1 VAAQGGIAARGL
13 DGLKKIELGE
23 TTMTDHVAPKELI
36 QEAVQLAKR
45 KSDLPV
51 RDMLIRGIL
60 AGAFL
65 GYATSLVFVVLSQ
78 GLPPIV
84 GAILFP
90 VGFVVLVLLGLEL
103 VTGNFALLPAGVMAG
118 SVHVTRL
125 LRNWGWVYL
134 GNMIGSV
141 LYAAL
146 FYLAITNWRTGNGGA
161 IADLLKQ
168 AAQRKTLAY
177 QALGTSGWATAVVKA
192 ILCNW
197 MVTIG
202 AVLGLVSR
210 STVGK
215 IAAMWLPIM
224 TFFALGFEH
233 SVVNMFL
240 IPSGMMLG
248 SPISIGQWFFWNL
261 LPVTIGNIVAGALL
275 TGMAL
280 YATYP
285 TEIGPIINQVQG
297 MATRG
302 DEQEAAFATAVKS
315 SANQALAIGLL
326 PTPQIHP
333 LSRSSNTCT
342 SE

>member
-1 VAAQGGIAARGL
+1 
-13 DGLKKIELGE
+13 
-23 TTMTDHVAPKELI
+23 MTDYVNPKELM

-84 GAILFP
+84 GALLFP
-90 VGFVVLVLLGLEL
+90 VGFVILVLLGMEL

-118 SVHVTRL
+118 TVRFTKM
-125 LRNWGWVYL
+125 LRNWGWVYF
-134 GNMIGSV
+134 GNLIGSV

-161 IADLLKQ
+161 VADLLKQ
-168 AAQRKTLAY
+168 VAQKKTVAY
-177 QALGTSGWATAVVKA
+177 LALGASGWGTALVKA

-202 AVLGLVSR
+202 AVLAMVSR
-210 STVGK
+210 STLGK

-240 IPSGMMLG
+240 IPSGMILG
-248 SPISIGQWFFWNL
+248 APISLGQALFWNL
-261 LPVTIGNIVAGALL
+261 LPVTLGNLFAGTLL
-275 TGMAL
+275 TGVAL
-280 YATYP
+280 YVTYP
-285 TEIGPIINQVQG
+285 TEKDTAVSQTLVQAPAQG
-297 MATRG
+297 
-302 DEQEAAFATAVKS
+302 EQQAAFAA
-315 SANQALAIGLL
+315 AGGL
-326 PTPQIHP
+326 Q
-333 LSRSSNTCT
+333 
-342 SE
+342 

>member
-1 VAAQGGIAARGL
+1 
-13 DGLKKIELGE
+13 
-23 TTMTDHVAPKELI
+23 MTDYVSPKELV
-36 QEAVQLAKR
+36 QEAVQLAKK
-45 KSDLPV
+45 KSELSAK
-51 RDMLIRGIL
+51 DMLIRGIL

-65 GYATSLVFVVLSQ
+65 GYATSLAIIVSSQ

-90 VGFVVLVLLGLEL
+90 VGFVMLALLGFEL

-118 SVHVTRL
+118 TVRVTKL
-125 LRNWGWVYL
+125 LRNWGWVYF
-134 GNMIGSV
+134 GNLIGSL
-141 LYAAL
+141 LYATL

-161 IADLLKQ
+161 VADLLKQ
-168 AAQRKTLAY
+168 AAQKKTLAY
-177 QALGTSGWATAVVKA
+177 MALGYSGWATALVKA

-202 AVLGLVSR
+202 AVLALVSR

-240 IPSGMMLG
+240 IPSAMMLG
-248 SPISIGQWFFWNL
+248 APISIGQGLLWNL
-261 LPVTIGNIVAGALL
+261 LPVTIGNFLAGTLL

-285 TEIGPIINQVQG
+285 TERASAIGQVQAVAAEQNEQQ
-297 MATRG
+297 ATF
-302 DEQEAAFATAVKS
+302 AAAAGLQK
-315 SANQALAIGLL
+315 NLLAARD
-326 PTPQIHP
+326 
-333 LSRSSNTCT
+333 S
-342 SE
+342 

>member
-1 VAAQGGIAARGL
+1 
-13 DGLKKIELGE
+13 
-23 TTMTDHVAPKELI
+23 M

-45 KSDLPV
+45 KSELPV
-51 RDMLIRGIL
+51 RDLLIRGIL

-90 VGFVVLVLLGLEL
+90 VGFVILVLLGMEL

-118 SVHVTRL
+118 TVRVAKL

-134 GNMIGSV
+134 GNLIGSV
-141 LYAAL
+141 LYAVL
-146 FYLAITNWRTGNGGA
+146 FYLVITNWRTGNGGA
-161 IADLLKQ
+161 VADLLKQ
-168 AAQRKTLAY
+168 VAQKKTLAY
-177 QALGTSGWATAVVKA
+177 AALGYRGWGTALVKA
-192 ILCNW
+192 VLCNW

-202 AVLGLVSR
+202 TVLALVSR

-240 IPSGMMLG
+240 IPSGMILG
-248 SPISIGQWFFWNL
+248 ASISLGQALFWNL
-261 LPVTIGNIVAGALL
+261 LPVTLGNLFAGTLL

-280 YATYP
+280 YLTYP
-285 TEIGPIINQVQG
+285 TEKAPAASQAVLQTPAQG
-297 MATRG
+297 
-302 DEQEAAFATAVKS
+302 EQQPAFAA
-315 SANQALAIGLL
+315 AGGL
-326 PTPQIHP
+326 H
-333 LSRSSNTCT
+333 
-342 SE
+342 

>member
-1 VAAQGGIAARGL
+1 MADYVRPADL
-13 DGLKKIELGE
+13 
-23 TTMTDHVAPKELI
+23 
-36 QEAVQLAKR
+36 VQDVVELAKK
-45 KSDLPV
+45 KSELSI

-78 GLPPIV
+78 GLAPIV

-90 VGFVVLVLLGLEL
+90 VGFVILVLLGLEL

-118 SVHVTRL
+118 KVRLTKL
-125 LRNWGWVYL
+125 LRNWAWVYL
-134 GNMIGSV
+134 GNLIGS
-141 LYAAL
+141 LLFAAL

-161 IADLLKQ
+161 VADLLKQ
-168 AAQRKTLAY
+168 AAQKKTLAY
-177 QALGTSGWATAVVKA
+177 MALGPSGWGTALVKA
-192 ILCNW
+192 VLCNW

-202 AVLGLVSR
+202 AVLALASR
-210 STVGK
+210 STIGK

-248 SPISIGQWFFWNL
+248 APISIAQALLWNL
-261 LPVTIGNIVAGALL
+261 LPVTIGNLLAGALL

-285 TEIGPIINQVQG
+285 TASAPLSMQLQVLP
-297 MATRG
+297 
-302 DEQEAAFATAVKS
+302 EQKSEPEAAFA
-315 SANQALAIGLL
+315 QAAGA
-326 PTPQIHP
+326 Q
-333 LSRSSNTCT
+333 
-342 SE
+342 

>member
-1 VAAQGGIAARGL
+1 
-13 DGLKKIELGE
+13 
-23 TTMTDHVAPKELI
+23 MTDYVSPTELL

-51 RDMLIRGIL
+51 RDLLIRGIL

-65 GYATSLVFVVLSQ
+65 GYATSLVFMVSSQ

-90 VGFVVLVLLGLEL
+90 VGFVILVLLGLEL
-103 VTGNFALLPAGVMAG
+103 VTGNFALLPAGVLAG
-118 SVHVTRL
+118 SVKVGRL
-125 LRNWGWVYL
+125 LRNWGWVYF

-141 LYAAL
+141 LYAVL

-161 IADLLKQ
+161 IADLLKV
-168 AAQRKTLAY
+168 AAQKKTLAY
-177 QALGTSGWATAVVKA
+177 VTLGPSGWATALVKGV
-192 ILCNW
+192 LCNW

-202 AVLGLVSR
+202 AVLAMVSK

-215 IAAMWLPIM
+215 ITAMWLPIM

-233 SVVNMFL
+233 SVVNMYV
-240 IPSGMMLG
+240 IPSAMMLG
-248 SPISIGQWFFWNL
+248 APISLSQALLWNL
-261 LPVTIGNIVAGALL
+261 LPVTLGNLFAGALF

-285 TEIGPIINQVQG
+285 TAAASAVAQLPKQAPAQN
-297 MATRG
+297 
-302 DEQEAAFATAVKS
+302 EQPAAFPSAV
-315 SANQALAIGLL
+315 
-326 PTPQIHP
+326 P
-333 LSRSSNTCT
+333 L
-342 SE
+342 

>member
-1 VAAQGGIAARGL
+1 
-13 DGLKKIELGE
+13 
-23 TTMTDHVAPKELI
+23 MTDYVAPKELM

-51 RDMLIRGIL
+51 RDLLIRGIL

-90 VGFVVLVLLGLEL
+90 VGFVILVLLGLEL

-118 SVHVTRL
+118 SVRVTRL

-146 FYLAITNWRTGNGGA
+146 FYLAITSWRTGNGGA

-168 AAQRKTLAY
+168 AAQKKTLAY
-177 QALGTSGWATAVVKA
+177 LALGPSGWATAVVKA
-192 ILCNW
+192 VLCNW

-202 AVLGLVSR
+202 AVLALVSR

-215 IAAMWLPIM
+215 ITAMWLPIM

-233 SVVNMFL
+233 SVVNMFV
-240 IPSGMMLG
+240 IPAGMMLG
-248 SPISIGQWFFWNL
+248 APISLGQALLWNL
-261 LPVTIGNIVAGALL
+261 LPVTIGNLLAGTLF

-285 TEIGPIINQVQG
+285 AAAAPPATQPQVLATEQN
-297 MATRG
+297 
-302 DEQEAAFATAVKS
+302 EQQAAFATAAGV
-315 SANQALAIGLL
+315 Q
-326 PTPQIHP
+326 
-333 LSRSSNTCT
+333 
-342 SE
+342 

>member
-1 VAAQGGIAARGL
+1 
-13 DGLKKIELGE
+13 
-23 TTMTDHVAPKELI
+23 MTDYVSPKELL

-45 KSDLPV
+45 KSDLSV

-65 GYATSLVFVVLSQ
+65 GYATSLAIIVSSQ

-90 VGFVVLVLLGLEL
+90 VGFVMLALLGLEL

-118 SVHVTRL
+118 TVRVPKL

-134 GNMIGSV
+134 GNLIGSL

-161 IADLLKQ
+161 VADLLKQ
-168 AAQRKTLAY
+168 AAQKKTLAY
-177 QALGTSGWATAVVKA
+177 VALGYSGWATALVKA
-192 ILCNW
+192 VLCNW

-202 AVLGLVSR
+202 AVLALVSR

-248 SPISIGQWFFWNL
+248 APISAGQWLFWNL
-261 LPVTIGNIVAGALL
+261 LPVTIGNLVAGTLL

-285 TEIGPIINQVQG
+285 TESVPAASQLRVPA
-297 MATRG
+297 ATQNE
-302 DEQEAAFATAVKS
+302 EQAVFAGAA
-315 SANQALAIGLL
+315 GL
-326 PTPQIHP
+326 HP
-333 LSRSSNTCT
+333 M
-342 SE
+342 

>member
-1 VAAQGGIAARGL
+1 
-13 DGLKKIELGE
+13 
-23 TTMTDHVAPKELI
+23 MTDYLNPRELL
-36 QEAVQLAKR
+36 QEAVQIAKR
-45 KSDLPV
+45 KSDLPA
-51 RDMLIRGIL
+51 RDMLIRGAL
-60 AGAFL
+60 SGAFL
-65 GYATSLVFVVLSQ
+65 GYATSLAVVVTSQ

-90 VGFVVLVLLGLEL
+90 VGFVILALLGLEL

-118 SVHVTRL
+118 TVRITKL

-134 GNMIGSV
+134 GNLIGSV

-161 IADLLKQ
+161 VADLLKQ
-168 AAQRKTLAY
+168 AAQKKTLSYA
-177 QALGTSGWATAVVKA
+177 ALGYSGWATAMVKA

-202 AVLGLVSR
+202 AVLAMVSR

-215 IAAMWLPIM
+215 ITAMWLPIM

-233 SVVNMFL
+233 SVVNMYV

-248 SPISIGQWFFWNL
+248 APITLGQALLWNL
-261 LPVTIGNIVAGALL
+261 LPVTLGNLFAGTLL

-285 TEIGPIINQVQG
+285 AVIAPAVSVADAQPPAQN
-297 MATRG
+297 
-302 DEQEAAFATAVKS
+302 EQPAPFAAAA
-315 SANQALAIGLL
+315 GL
-326 PTPQIHP
+326 
-333 LSRSSNTCT
+333 R
-342 SE
+342 

>member
-1 VAAQGGIAARGL
+1 
-13 DGLKKIELGE
+13 
-23 TTMTDHVAPKELI
+23 MTDHVGPKELV

-45 KSDLPV
+45 KSELPV
-51 RDMLIRGIL
+51 RDLLIRGIL

-90 VGFVVLVLLGLEL
+90 VGFVILVLLGMEL

-118 SVHVTRL
+118 TVRITKL
-125 LRNWGWVYL
+125 LRNWAWVYL
-134 GNMIGSV
+134 GNFIGSV

-146 FYLAITNWRTGNGGA
+146 FYLAITSWRTGNGGA

-168 AAQRKTLAY
+168 AAQKKTLAY
-177 QALGTSGWATAVVKA
+177 AALGYSGWGTALVKA
-192 ILCNW
+192 VLCNW

-202 AVLGLVSR
+202 AMLALVSK
-210 STVGK
+210 STLGK
-215 IAAMWLPIM
+215 ITAMWLPIM

-248 SPISIGQWFFWNL
+248 APISVGQALLWNL
-261 LPVTIGNIVAGALL
+261 LPVTLGNFIAGAFL

-285 TEIGPIINQVQG
+285 TEKI
-297 MATRG
+297 
-302 DEQEAAFATAVKS
+302 AAAGLTSMPA
-315 SANQALAIGLL
+315 AAQAEPQASFVAAAGL
-326 PTPQIHP
+326 Q
-333 LSRSSNTCT
+333 
-342 SE
+342 

>member
-1 VAAQGGIAARGL
+1 MMDYVG
-13 DGLKKIELGE
+13 
-23 TTMTDHVAPKELI
+23 PKDLM

-90 VGFVVLVLLGLEL
+90 VGFVILGLLGLEL
-103 VTGNFALLPAGVMAG
+103 VTGNFALLPAGLMAG
-118 SVHVTRL
+118 SVRMTKL

-168 AAQRKTLAY
+168 AAQKKTLAY
-177 QALGTSGWATAVVKA
+177 VALGPSGWATAVVKA

-202 AVLGLVSR
+202 AVLALASR

-233 SVVNMFL
+233 SVVNMFV

-248 SPISIGQWFFWNL
+248 APISVGQALLWNL
-261 LPVTIGNIVAGALL
+261 LPVTIGTILAGTLL

-285 TEIGPIINQVQG
+285 TAAAPA
-297 MATRG
+297 ATPVIVFPSVTI
-302 DEQEAAFATAVKS
+302 EHQATYATHTG
-315 SANQALAIGLL
+315 GL
-326 PTPQIHP
+326 
-333 LSRSSNTCT
+333 RST
-342 SE
+342 S

>member
-1 VAAQGGIAARGL
+1 
-13 DGLKKIELGE
+13 
-23 TTMTDHVAPKELI
+23 M

-45 KSDLPV
+45 KSELPV
-51 RDMLIRGIL
+51 RDLLIRGIL

-90 VGFVVLVLLGLEL
+90 VGFVILVLLGLEL
-103 VTGNFALLPAGVMAG
+103 VTGNFALLPAGLMAG
-118 SVHVTRL
+118 SVRMTKL

-161 IADLLKQ
+161 IADLVKQ
-168 AAQRKTLAY
+168 AAQKKTLAY
-177 QALGTSGWATAVVKA
+177 VALGPSGWATAVVKA

-202 AVLGLVSR
+202 AVLALASR

-233 SVVNMFL
+233 SVVNMYL
-240 IPSGMMLG
+240 IPSGMILG
-248 SPISIGQWFFWNL
+248 ASISLGQALFWNL
-261 LPVTIGNIVAGALL
+261 LPVTLGNLFAGTLL

-280 YATYP
+280 YVTYP
-285 TEIGPIINQVQG
+285 TEKAPAASQAVLQTPAQG
-297 MATRG
+297 
-302 DEQEAAFATAVKS
+302 EQQPAFAA
-315 SANQALAIGLL
+315 AGGL
-326 PTPQIHP
+326 H
-333 LSRSSNTCT
+333 
-342 SE
+342 

>member
-1 VAAQGGIAARGL
+1 MADYVRPM
-13 DGLKKIELGE
+13 D
-23 TTMTDHVAPKELI
+23 VV
-36 QEAVQLAKR
+36 QEAVELAKR
-45 KSDLPV
+45 KSELSI

-65 GYATSLVFVVLSQ
+65 GYATSLVFVILSQ

-90 VGFVVLVLLGLEL
+90 VGFVILVLLGLEL

-118 SVHVTRL
+118 KIRITKL
-125 LRNWGWVYL
+125 LRNWAWVYL
-134 GNMIGSV
+134 GNLIGSL
-141 LYAAL
+141 LYAVL

-168 AAQRKTLAY
+168 AAQKKTVAY
-177 QALGTSGWATAVVKA
+177 MALGSSGWATAMVKA
-192 ILCNW
+192 VLCNW

-202 AVLGLVSR
+202 AMLALVSR

-248 SPISIGQWFFWNL
+248 APISVGQALLWNL
-261 LPVTIGNIVAGALL
+261 LPVTLGNVVAGTLL
-275 TGMAL
+275 TGMSL

-285 TEIGPIINQVQG
+285 TQAVPAVSKAEVLP
-297 MATRG
+297 A
-302 DEQEAAFATAVKS
+302 EQNEQQTAFAA
-315 SANQALAIGLL
+315 AAGGL
-326 PTPQIHP
+326 
-333 LSRSSNTCT
+333 R
-342 SE
+342 

>member
-1 VAAQGGIAARGL
+1 
-13 DGLKKIELGE
+13 
-23 TTMTDHVAPKELI
+23 M

-45 KSDLPV
+45 KSELPV
-51 RDMLIRGIL
+51 RDLLIRGIL

-90 VGFVVLVLLGLEL
+90 VGFVILVLLGMEL

-118 SVHVTRL
+118 TVRVAKL

-134 GNMIGSV
+134 GNLIGSV
-141 LYAAL
+141 LYAVL
-146 FYLAITNWRTGNGGA
+146 FYLVITNWRTGNGGA
-161 IADLLKQ
+161 VADLLKQ
-168 AAQRKTLAY
+168 VAQKKTLAY
-177 QALGTSGWATAVVKA
+177 AALGYRGWGTALVKA
-192 ILCNW
+192 VLCNW

-202 AVLGLVSR
+202 TVLALVSR

-240 IPSGMMLG
+240 IPSGMILG
-248 SPISIGQWFFWNL
+248 ASISLGQALFWNL
-261 LPVTIGNIVAGALL
+261 LPVTLGNLFAGTLL

-280 YATYP
+280 YVTYP
-285 TEIGPIINQVQG
+285 TEKAPAAGQAVVQASAQG
-297 MATRG
+297 
-302 DEQEAAFATAVKS
+302 EQQPAFAA
-315 SANQALAIGLL
+315 AGGL
-326 PTPQIHP
+326 H
-333 LSRSSNTCT
+333 
-342 SE
+342 

>member
-1 VAAQGGIAARGL
+1 
-13 DGLKKIELGE
+13 
-23 TTMTDHVAPKELI
+23 MTDYVGPKELL

-45 KSDLPV
+45 KSELTV

-78 GLPPIV
+78 GLAPIV

-90 VGFVVLVLLGLEL
+90 VGFVILVLLGLEL
-103 VTGNFALLPAGVMAG
+103 VTGNFALLPAGMMAG
-118 SVHVTRL
+118 TVRFTKL

-134 GNMIGSV
+134 GNLIGSL

-146 FYLAITNWRTGNGGA
+146 FFVAITNWHTGNGGA
-161 IADLLKQ
+161 VADLVKQ
-168 AAQRKTLAY
+168 AAQKKTLAY
-177 QALGTSGWATAVVKA
+177 MALGPSGWGTALVKA
-192 ILCNW
+192 VLCNW

-202 AVLGLVSR
+202 AVLAMSSK
-210 STVGK
+210 STAGK

-248 SPISIGQWFFWNL
+248 APISVGQALLWNL
-261 LPVTIGNIVAGALL
+261 LPVTLGNMVAGTLL
-275 TGMAL
+275 TGMPL

-285 TEIGPIINQVQG
+285 TQAVPAAS
-297 MATRG
+297 MAKALPV
-302 DEQEAAFATAVKS
+302 EQNEQQAAFAAAAGV
-315 SANQALAIGLL
+315 Q
-326 PTPQIHP
+326 
-333 LSRSSNTCT
+333 
-342 SE
+342 

>member
-1 VAAQGGIAARGL
+1 
-13 DGLKKIELGE
+13 
-23 TTMTDHVAPKELI
+23 MTDYVSPKELL

-45 KSDLPV
+45 KSDLPA

-65 GYATSLVFVVLSQ
+65 GYATSLAVVVTSQ

-90 VGFVVLVLLGLEL
+90 VGFVMLALLGLEL

-118 SVHVTRL
+118 TVGATRL
-125 LRNWGWVYL
+125 LRNWAWVYA
-134 GNMIGSV
+134 GNLIGSV

-161 IADLLKQ
+161 IADLLKL
-168 AAQRKTLAY
+168 AAQKKTLAY
-177 QALGTSGWATAVVKA
+177 VTLGPSGWATALVKGV
-192 ILCNW
+192 LCNW

-202 AVLGLVSR
+202 ALLALVSR

-248 SPISIGQWFFWNL
+248 APISVGQWLFWNL
-261 LPVTIGNIVAGALL
+261 LPVTIGNLVAGTLL

-285 TEIGPIINQVQG
+285 TAAAPAASQVLVSTPVQDG
-297 MATRG
+297 HQA
-302 DEQEAAFATAVKS
+302 
-315 SANQALAIGLL
+315 ALANAAGL
-326 PTPQIHP
+326 H
-333 LSRSSNTCT
+333 
-342 SE
+342 